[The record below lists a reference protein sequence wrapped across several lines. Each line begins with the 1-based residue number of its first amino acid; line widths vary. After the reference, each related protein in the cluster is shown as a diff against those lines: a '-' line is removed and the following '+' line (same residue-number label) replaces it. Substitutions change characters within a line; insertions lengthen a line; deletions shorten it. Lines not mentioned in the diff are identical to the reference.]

1 MRLGLLHEGLRAEE
15 KMLVEAARDRDHE
28 SVPLDVR
35 QHTFSTHRAPDLDVD
50 AVLVRV
56 PGYHRALAAAQALD
70 RHGVPVVNAPGTIRV
85 CGDKAEASLALAEA
99 GVPTPRTRLAWDLEG
114 ARDALE
120 ELGGEAVLKP
130 PVGSWGR
137 LLARVTDEETLRALV
152 DHKRTLGGP
161 RHGVLYLQEA
171 VAKDGRDVRAFVAGG
186 EVLCAIERRNP
197 DDWITNT
204 ARGAQAQALEVDDAL
219 ESVCLEAAEAVGGG
233 VLALDLMPRPDG
245 TWTCHEVNHSMEFR
259 NSVDPTG
266 VDIPGHVI
274 EHLARE
280 AKAR

>member
-28 SVPLDVR
+28 PVPLDLR
-35 QHTFSTHRAPDLDVD
+35 ETSFSTHRAPDPDVD

-85 CGDKAEASLALAEA
+85 CGDKAEASLRLAEA
-99 GVPTPRTRLAWDLEG
+99 GVPTPETRLAYDLGG
-114 ARDALE
+114 AAESLE
-120 ELGGEAVLKP
+120 ALGGEAVVKP

-137 LLARVTDEETLRALV
+137 LLARVADEETLRTLV

-161 RHGVLYLQEA
+161 RHGVLYLQE
-171 VAKDGRDVRAFVAGG
+171 VVDKGGRDVRAFVAGG
-186 EVLCAIERRNP
+186 EVLCAIERVNE

-204 ARGAQAQALEVDDAL
+204 ARGARARDQEVTP
-219 ESVCLEAAEAVGGG
+219 EIEEVCLDAAEAVGGG
-233 VLALDLMPRPDG
+233 ALALDLMPRPDG

-259 NSVDPTG
+259 NSVEPTG
-266 VDIPGHVI
+266 VDIPGRVI